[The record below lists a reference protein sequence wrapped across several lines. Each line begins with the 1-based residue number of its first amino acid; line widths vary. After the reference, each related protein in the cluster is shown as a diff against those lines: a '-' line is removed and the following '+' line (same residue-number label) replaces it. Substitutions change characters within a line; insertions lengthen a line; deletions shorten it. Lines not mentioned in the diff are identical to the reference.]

1 VSGGTAFG
9 VVFVAAAGVGGT
21 IQAAVQATLGDR
33 VGTIEALGFAM
44 VVAGVTG
51 VVVLLVARQSFHAVS
66 ASLHQP
72 AWLWVGGA
80 LSAFIVL
87 SFTYA
92 TPRIGVTASVGLY
105 IAGTLISAAV
115 VDHFGWLGAEKIAL
129 GWTRIAGIVLLLGG
143 TALVLRK

>member
-1 VSGGTAFG
+1 VSGGTAFAA
-9 VVFVAAAGVGGT
+9 VFVAAAGIGGT

-44 VVAGVTG
+44 LVAGVCG
-51 VVVLLVARQSFHAVS
+51 VIVLIVARQSFHAVS

-87 SFTYA
+87 SFTFA
-92 TPRIGVTASVGLY
+92 APRIGVTASIGLY

-115 VDHFGWLGAEKIAL
+115 VDQFGWLGVE
-129 GWTRIAGIVLLLGG
+129 RIAIGWARIVGIVLLLGG
-143 TALVLRK
+143 AALVLRK

>member
-44 VVAGVTG
+44 LVAGVCG
-51 VVVLLVARQSFHAVS
+51 VVVLVVARQSFHAVP
-66 ASLHQP
+66 AALREP

-87 SFTYA
+87 SFTFA
-92 TPRIGVTASVGLY
+92 APRIGVSAAIGVY
-105 IAGTLISAAV
+105 IAGTLISSAV
-115 VDHFGWLGAEKIAL
+115 VDHFGWLGVDRIAL
-129 GWTRIAGIVLLLGG
+129 GWPRVVGIVLLLAGA
-143 TALVLRK
+143 ALVLRR

>member
-9 VVFVAAAGVGGT
+9 VVFVAAAGIGGT
-21 IQAAVQATLGDR
+21 IQAAVQATLGNR
-33 VGTIEALGFAM
+33 VGTIEALGFAT

-51 VVVLLVARQSFHAVS
+51 VVVLLLARQSFHAVP

-72 AWLWVGGA
+72 AWLWVGGL

-87 SFTYA
+87 SFTFA
-92 TPRIGVTASVGLY
+92 APRIGVTASIGIY

-115 VDHFGWLGAEKIAL
+115 VDHFGWLGAERIEI
-129 GWTRIAGIVLLLGG
+129 GWARIAGIVLLLGG
-143 TALVLRK
+143 AALVLRK

>member
-9 VVFVAAAGVGGT
+9 VIFVAAAGVGGT

-44 VVAGVTG
+44 LVAGVCG
-51 VVVLLVARQSFHAVS
+51 VAVLLVARQSFHAVP
-66 ASLHQP
+66 ASLQQP

-87 SFTYA
+87 SFTFA
-92 TPRIGVTASVGLY
+92 APRIGVSAAIGVY
-105 IAGTLISAAV
+105 IAGTLISSAA
-115 VDHFGWLGAEKIAL
+115 VDHFGWLGVERIAL
-129 GWTRIAGIVLLLGG
+129 GWPRLVGIVLLLGG
-143 TALVLRK
+143 AALVLRK

>member
-1 VSGGTAFG
+1 MSGGTAFG

-21 IQAAVQATLGDR
+21 IQAAVQSTLGGR

-44 VVAGVTG
+44 LVAGVCG
-51 VVVLLVARQSFHAVS
+51 VLVLVVARQSFHAVPS
-66 ASLHQP
+66 SLHQP

-92 TPRIGVTASVGLY
+92 APRIGVTASIGVY
-105 IAGTLISAAV
+105 IAGTLISSML
-115 VDHFGWLGAEKIAL
+115 VDQFGWLGVEKIAIDWVKVT
-129 GWTRIAGIVLLLGG
+129 GVVLLLGG
-143 TALVLRK
+143 SALVLKK

>member
-1 VSGGTAFG
+1 MSGGTAFG

-44 VVAGVTG
+44 LVAGICG
-51 VVVLLVARQSFHAVS
+51 AVVLVVARQSFHAVP

-92 TPRIGVTASVGLY
+92 TPRVGVTASVALY
-105 IAGTLISAAV
+105 IAGTLISSAV
-115 VDHFGWLGAEKIAL
+115 VDHFGWLGVEKTPID
-129 GWTRIAGIVLLLGG
+129 WPRIVGIVLLLGG
-143 TALVLRK
+143 TGLVLKK

>member
-1 VSGGTAFG
+1 MSGGTAFG

-44 VVAGVTG
+44 LVAGVCG
-51 VVVLLVARQSFHAVS
+51 VVVLVVARQSFHAVP
-66 ASLHQP
+66 ASLQQP
-72 AWLWVGGA
+72 GWLWVGGA

-92 TPRIGVTASVGLY
+92 APRIGVTASIGLY
-105 IAGTLISAAV
+105 IAGTLISSAV
-115 VDHFGWLGAEKIAL
+115 VDHFGWLGVERIPID
-129 GWTRIAGIVLLLGG
+129 WVRIAGIVLLLGG
-143 TALVLRK
+143 AALVLRK

>member
-1 VSGGTAFG
+1 MSGGTAFG

-21 IQAAVQATLGDR
+21 IQAAVQATLGGR

-44 VVAGVTG
+44 LVAGVCG
-51 VVVLLVARQSFHAVS
+51 VLVLAIARQSYHAVP

-92 TPRIGVTASVGLY
+92 SPRIGVTASIGVY
-105 IAGTLISAAV
+105 IAGTLISSV
-115 VDHFGWLGAEKIAL
+115 LVDHFGWLGVERIGIDWVKIV
-129 GWTRIAGIVLLLGG
+129 GVVLLLGG
-143 TALVLRK
+143 SALVLKK

>member
-1 VSGGTAFG
+1 VSGGTAFA

-21 IQAAVQATLGDR
+21 IQAAVQSTLGGR

-44 VVAGVTG
+44 LVAGATG
-51 VVVLLVARQSFHAVS
+51 VLVLLAARRSFHAVP
-66 ASLHQP
+66 ASLQQP

-87 SFTYA
+87 SFTFA
-92 TPRIGVTASVGLY
+92 APRIGVTASIGLY

-115 VDHFGWLGAEKIAL
+115 VDRFGWLGVERLAL
-129 GWTRIAGIVLLLGG
+129 GWPRIAGIVLLLGG
-143 TALVLRK
+143 AALVLKK

>member
-1 VSGGTAFG
+1 MSGGTAFG

-72 AWLWVGGA
+72 AWLWVGGM

-87 SFTYA
+87 SFTFA
-92 TPRIGVTASVGLY
+92 APRIGVTASIGLY
-105 IAGTLISAAV
+105 IAGTLVSAAV
-115 VDHFGWLGAEKIAL
+115 VDHFGWLGVE
-129 GWTRIAGIVLLLGG
+129 RIAIAWPRIVGIALLLGG
-143 TALVLRK
+143 AALVLRK